1 MDNKP
6 LQDFPQE
13 NEEKQGE
20 PSEQRPSLVTR
31 WMERLTHLGLG
42 EVTLR
47 IGTNVLAV
55 LLVVTVVWLLQRA
68 NLGRASDLPATSRSD
83 PGTHSAGFTTTR

>member
-6 LQDFPQE
+6 LQEFPQQ

-20 PSEQRPSLVTR
+20 TSEQRPSLVTR
-31 WMERLTHLGLG
+31 WMERLAHLGLG

-55 LLVVTVVWLLQRA
+55 LLIVTVVWLLQQA
-68 NLGRASDLPATSRSD
+68 NLGETSSLPSAS
-83 PGTHSAGFTTTR
+83 